1 MNRLPIRAVFMLK
14 DRRRRVHRDAEPIAS
29 NEEIMC
35 MLRCVPGEKSI
46 ARAARA
52 LDRHYKFEAIPQEP
66 HSFPTPELLGFKVIH
81 FELTSRKGC
90 MGFEQACKK
99 AIESM
104 RLYPA
109 GFPHAIG
116 MVYPKRPAFSYSQME
131 QLSLQEKIEWFQERM
146 RETLV
151 ATSCALERQSLC
163 VSCQGHTD
171 ASIAVKSSW
180 L

>member
-14 DRRRRVHRDAEPIAS
+14 DRRRRVHRDAEPICAH
-29 NEEIMC
+29 EEIMC

-66 HSFPTPELLGFKVIH
+66 HSEPTPELLGFNVIH

-90 MGFEQACKK
+90 MNFEQACEK
-99 AIESM
+99 AIKAM
-104 RLYPA
+104 RLCPM
-109 GFPHAIG
+109 GCPHAIG
-116 MVYPKRPAFSYSQME
+116 MVYPSRAAFSYSQME

-151 ATSCALERQSLC
+151 ATSCALERQSLAL
-163 VSCQGHTD
+163 SCKG
-171 ASIAVKSSW
+171 AMNAPLAVKSSR